1 MVHSKTRVK
10 IKICGITN
18 LEDAKVAV
26 AAGCDALG
34 FVFYK
39 RSPRY
44 ISPEEA
50 RKIIG
55 ELPEKILKV
64 GVFVNAK
71 EKQIKRIALCC
82 GLDALQFHGR
92 ESAEFCGKFKGRKI
106 IKAFRLKAKAAPED
120 LNDYKVFAFLFD
132 TFDRD
137 KAGGTGKPFDWGR
150 LKQIRDRIRRP
161 LFLSGGLNEKNVA
174 WAIKLLRPEWVDV
187 SSSVQINPRKKS
199 RGKIRG
205 FIREAKI
212 LKLRA

>member
-1 MVHSKTRVK
+1 MVKV
-10 IKICGITN
+10 KICGITN
-18 LEDAKVAV
+18 VDDAKAAV

-39 RSPRY
+39 KSARY

-50 RKIIG
+50 RKIISK
-55 ELPEKILKV
+55 LSKNILKV
-64 GVFVNAK
+64 GVFVNAT
-71 EKQIKRIALCC
+71 ERQIKRIAHYC

-92 ESAEFCGKFKGRKI
+92 ESEKFCGKFKGRKI

-150 LKQIRDRIRRP
+150 LRQIRDRIRRP

-174 WAIKLLRPEWVDV
+174 KAIKLLRPEWVDV
-187 SSSVQINPRKKS
+187 SSSVEEQPGEKNSEKVR
-199 RGKIRG
+199 R
-205 FIREAKI
+205 FIRVVRRVKP
-212 LKLRA
+212 